1 MGANDISFSVI
12 WAWASG
18 SSLLSTV
25 LTLAVGSW
33 ILYKWQSRRAFEYE
47 VVKFV
52 SDEITAYA
60 NDAVQYWGSFAD
72 SAPNRHAAQQKIRN
86 GLPVLFELIDNT
98 VVLDSACKNVVHEAL
113 GNLYDAAT
121 GGSFESEEVKQKREA
136 ANRIE
141 SILVAAAVSRRV
153 LFLAAIKR

>member
-1 MGANDISFSVI
+1 MGANEISFSVV
-12 WAWASG
+12 WAWASS
-18 SSLLSTV
+18 SSLLSTMV
-25 LTLAVGSW
+25 TLAVGSW

-72 SAPNRHAAQQKIRN
+72 NTLNRHIAQQKIRN
-86 GLPVLFELIDNT
+86 GFPVLFELIDNT
-98 VVLDSACKNVVHEAL
+98 VILDSSCKNTVHDAL

-121 GGSFESEEVKQKREA
+121 GGSFESDEVKQKCES

-141 SILVAAAVSRRV
+141 SILFAAAVSRRV
-153 LFLAAIKR
+153 LFLAAIKK

>member
-1 MGANDISFSVI
+1 MCSSEISWTAL

-25 LTLAVGSW
+25 ITLAIGSW
-33 ILYKWQSRRAFEYE
+33 LLYKWQSRRSFEYE

-52 SDEITAYA
+52 SEEITSYA

-72 SAPNRHAAQQKIRN
+72 QSQNRQLARQKIKN
-86 GLPVLFELIDNT
+86 GLPVLFELINNT
-98 VVLDSACKNVVHEAL
+98 VVLDDRGKSKIHDAL
-113 GNLYDAAT
+113 GGLYDAAT
-121 GGSFESEEVKQKREA
+121 GGNFESAEDRQKDEA
-136 ANRIE
+136 DARIE
-141 SILVAAAVSRRV
+141 SILVASAVARRV